1 MRFLRGVSGSG
12 RTEVCLFRNLSYG
25 LPCMI
30 SLEDCDRLYPSV
42 HDTAPGDDADA
53 VDTSK
58 KPYLA
63 NHSMLSLTILLG
75 KVMKLLY
82 SATGILNV
90 TDQQLEQ
97 VELELDQYVNT
108 PASSWAVI
116 ACSFGRLRLMSP
128 SVASHAAGTNP
139 SRTSFSSLVRILHLM
154 PASYTSA
161 PFPFR
166 SSCAARS
173 SAFRTISG
181 GRPPC

>member
-1 MRFLRGVSGSG
+1 
-12 RTEVCLFRNLSYG
+12 
-25 LPCMI
+25 MI

-63 NHSMLSLTILLG
+63 NHSMLSLTIPLG

-97 VELELDQYVNT
+97 VELELDQYVAPLGKQLGCYCALRT
-108 PASSWAVI
+108 P
-116 ACSFGRLRLMSP
+116 
-128 SVASHAAGTNP
+128 
-139 SRTSFSSLVRILHLM
+139 
-154 PASYTSA
+154 PADITV
-161 PFPFR
+161 
-166 SSCAARS
+166 C
-173 SAFRTISG
+173 
-181 GRPPC
+181 